1 MTCGLDSEIGQCEQE
16 QYSDSDDGT
25 KADMI
30 ELKPNEANKKPI
42 PRNRRKPY
50 ACTNY
55 EGT

>member
-1 MTCGLDSEIGQCEQE
+1 MICGLDSEIGQCEQE

-30 ELKPNEANKKPI
+30 ELEPNEANKKPI

-50 ACTNY
+50 AFTNY